1 MAMKHFGKIGRC
13 ALWFSPIVIVPI
25 AVFTSIPWLK
35 QQNDAIALGIAA
47 AASIFVMG
55 YSLFLTA
62 RVNRRL
68 DEVEIAGQRFANT
81 KGMTIGTVAAVLVM
95 LFPPLMNVLVDLA
108 NTIGAGSPEKA
119 IRLGITIG
127 FMLVVILQLLGT
139 VAVAIWWGR
148 RLGGPV

>member
-1 MAMKHFGKIGRC
+1 MAMKHFGKAGRC
-13 ALWFSPIVIVPI
+13 ALWFSPIVIVPV
-25 AVFTSIPWLK
+25 AVFASIPWLK
-35 QQNDAIALGIAA
+35 QQNDAVALGIAA

-55 YSLFLTA
+55 YSFFLTA
-62 RVNRRL
+62 RVNSRL

-95 LFPPLMNVLVDLA
+95 LFPPLMNALVDLA
-108 NTIGAGSPEKA
+108 STIGAGSPEKA